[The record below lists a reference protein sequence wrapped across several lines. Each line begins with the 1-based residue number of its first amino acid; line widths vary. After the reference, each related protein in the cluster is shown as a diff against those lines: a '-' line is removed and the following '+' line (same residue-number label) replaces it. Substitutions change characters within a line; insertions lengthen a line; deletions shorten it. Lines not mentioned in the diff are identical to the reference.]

1 MRKIVAFL
9 AGLVFG
15 LGLLIS
21 DMANPARV
29 LAFLDVAAIAEGT
42 WDPTL
47 AFVMG
52 GAMAVSALAWLIAYR
67 RSAPVFGGSL
77 PGAPRQSVDA
87 RLLGGSAI
95 FGAGWG
101 LAGICPGPALTAAGL
116 GGAPMLLFIGA
127 MLVGMVIYNRVDRM
141 LTAAPA

>member
-1 MRKIVAFL
+1 MRKIVAFV

-77 PGAPRQSVDA
+77 PGRRSRASTRACSGGRPFSA
-87 RLLGGSAI
+87 RAGASPESA
-95 FGAGWG
+95 
-101 LAGICPGPALTAAGL
+101 
-116 GGAPMLLFIGA
+116 
-127 MLVGMVIYNRVDRM
+127 
-141 LTAAPA
+141 